1 MPLSDLWTSPDS
13 QTGSY
18 NNQPQ
23 SIASWWQTGN
33 NTGAGLQSVP
43 GAFYSPIARQA
54 FTGLPDALPNQTRVG
69 TMDQAQQ
76 FDAGGVDRGVA
87 QYNPN
92 DYSRLWGGSSYQVN
106 PFQGAGLDTALQA
119 QILAGDRGG
128 INHGLSAF
136 VGGLNPNTLF
146 NSNYN
151 SEGYEHPSDT
161 AERNAQWQ
169 NIANLAQGLGIDP
182 RSYGSKEAMY
192 NDLQNRTNDYYT
204 VGGLTQATAGKAGG
218 NLAQRTLYKFN
229 PNGGTLDAVTRP
241 VNYVDSNSDK
251 GFIGREGLTALSM
264 MMPMFGGW
272 AGALGNG
279 VSGTLSA
286 GGGLGLTSGLAG
298 TIGTGATNLLT
309 NAAMNSLVN
318 GGGVQGLLGGL
329 GQGLI
334 GAGVNSL
341 AGGNGLS
348 NLFNTAGAGQVM
360 NVNPMTYYT
369 QGLSRLGLGGS
380 PLGQGIQ
387 AANGLRTLANLFR
400 S

>member
-1 MPLSDLWTSPDS
+1 MDLSYLWTSQDS
-13 QTGSY
+13 QA
-18 NNQPQ
+18 PQ
-23 SIASWWQTGN
+23 GASSTPWWQTGN
-33 NTGAGLQSVP
+33 NTGAGIQSVP
-43 GAFYSPIARQA
+43 GAFYSPIARTA
-54 FTGLPDALPNQTRVG
+54 FNGLPNALPNQTRVG

-76 FDAGGVDRGVA
+76 FDAGGVDRGIA

-92 DYSRLWGGSSYQVN
+92 DVSRLWGGSSYQVN
-106 PFQGAGLDTALQA
+106 PLQGYNLDPALQA

-146 NSNYN
+146 RPNYN

-169 NIANLAQGLGIDP
+169 NISNLAQGLGIDP
-182 RSYGSKEAMY
+182 RSFGTKENMY
-192 NDLQNRTNDYYT
+192 NQMQRLTNDYYT
-204 VGGLTQATAGKAGG
+204 VGGLTQATAGKANGD
-218 NLAQRTLYKFN
+218 LAQRTLYRFN
-229 PNGGTLDAVTRP
+229 PQTGTLDAASRP

-251 GFIGREGLTALSM
+251 GFIGRESLQALSM
-264 MMPMFGGW
+264 MLPAFGGW
-272 AGALGNG
+272 AGMLGNG
-279 VSGTLSA
+279 VSGTLTA

-318 GGGVQGLLGGL
+318 GSGVQGLLGAA
-329 GQGLI
+329 GQGLV
-334 GAGVNSL
+334 GAGLNS
-341 AGGNGLS
+341 AMGGSGLS
-348 NLFNTAGAGQVM
+348 NLFNTANAGQVM